1 MRNARQGVRFALSA
15 RYYERMTADEV
26 RNAYHE
32 ASALVVAEHAA
43 RMDALLERARMRV
56 QGTKDQARIDEVRA
70 RLAKGL

>member
-1 MRNARQGVRFALSA
+1 
-15 RYYERMTADEV
+15 MTADEV
-26 RNAYHE
+26 RNAYDE

-56 QGTKDQARIDEVRA
+56 QGTKDQARIDEVRE